1 VKETERKAGGRE
13 GVREGGRD
21 LAVSEVRLHEGDEEA
36 PKEDEVC
43 HGGEEA
49 DGEDEEDGGHLH
61 GRSKC

>member
-1 VKETERKAGGRE
+1 
-13 GVREGGRD
+13 VREGGRD